1 MRNNIRLEKN
11 ALIRLL
17 RILLFIKDYYSC
29 QIENGM
35 RVENMAYM
43 GKVKNTNFQSRNL
56 KEDMGDLV
64 YIIIYVYMYTHI
76 WLNE

>member
-1 MRNNIRLEKN
+1 
-11 ALIRLL
+11 
-17 RILLFIKDYYSC
+17 
-29 QIENGM
+29 M